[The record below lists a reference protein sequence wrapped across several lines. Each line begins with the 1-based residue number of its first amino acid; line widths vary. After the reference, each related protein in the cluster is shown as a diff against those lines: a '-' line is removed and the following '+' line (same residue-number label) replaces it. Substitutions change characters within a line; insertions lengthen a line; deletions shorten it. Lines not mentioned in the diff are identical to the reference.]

1 MKVIVVGS
9 GFGGLAAAALL
20 ARDGHEVTVIE
31 KNEQIGGRA
40 GVYREAGFTFD
51 MGPSWYIMPDVF
63 ERFFAEFGKR
73 PSDFYD
79 LRRLDPSYRIYFG
92 GAGTLDIPADLRKT
106 YALFD
111 ALEAKG
117 AQKLRSY
124 LESAREKYD
133 LAVRE
138 ILYRDYRTLFDF
150 LDRRIVVQET
160 NIHLFENL
168 ETFVNR
174 YFESDRARKIVEYSI
189 GFLGGSPQNTPSLY
203 HIMSHIDLTMGVWYP
218 DGGIRRV
225 AYAIRDIALSRG
237 VKFLFNEPVI
247 KIEVKDG
254 IARGV
259 VTTKGSYPAEI
270 VLVNADYAF
279 SELELLD
286 DGYRSYPADYWEK
299 RILAPSAFVCYL
311 GIGKRIRGLAHH
323 TLFLDMDW
331 EKGFD
336 LIFDAKRAAWP
347 EHPSYY
353 VSVPSRTD
361 STAAPE
367 GCDALIILALLAP
380 GLPDTPE
387 IRERFFNLLMDHL
400 EKSIGEPV
408 RDSIVVKRIFSIN
421 DFRDRYNAFR
431 GTALGLSH
439 TLWQTALFRPS
450 HQSRRVKNLYYTGQY
465 THPGIGVPMTLIS
478 SQIVARGIAN
488 DTAKRRTR

>member
-63 ERFFAEFGKR
+63 ERFFSEFGKK
-73 PSDFYD
+73 PSDFYH

-92 GAGTLDIPADLRKT
+92 GAGALDIPADLRKT

-124 LESAREKYD
+124 LESARAKYD

-150 LDRRIVVQET
+150 LDRRTVVQET
-160 NIHLFENL
+160 SIHLFENL

-237 VKFLFNEPVI
+237 VNFLFNEPVV
-247 KIEVKDG
+247 KIDVKDG
-254 IARGV
+254 MARGV

-279 SELELLD
+279 SELHLLD
-286 DGYRSYPADYWEK
+286 DEHRSYPADYWEK

-311 GIGKRIRGLAHH
+311 GTRKKIQGLAHH

-336 LIFDAKRAAWP
+336 LIFDPKRAAWP

-361 STAAPE
+361 TTAAPD
-367 GCDALIILALLAP
+367 GCDTLIILALLAP

-387 IRERFFNLLMDHL
+387 IRERFYHLIMDHL
-400 EKSIGEPV
+400 ERSIGEPV
-408 RDSIVVKRIFSIN
+408 RDSIVVKRVFSIN
-421 DFRDRYNAFR
+421 DFRERYNAFR

-450 HQSRRVKNLYYTGQY
+450 HQSRRVRNLYYIGQY

-488 DTAKRRTR
+488 DTARRRTR

>member
-1 MKVIVVGS
+1 MKIIVVGS

-40 GVYREAGFTFD
+40 GVFREAGFTFD

-63 ERFFAEFGKR
+63 ERFFAEFGRK
-73 PSDFYD
+73 PSDFYH

-92 GAGTLDIPADLRKT
+92 GAGTLDIPADLRRT

-117 AQKLRSY
+117 AQKLKSY
-124 LESAREKYD
+124 LESARQKYD

-160 NIHLFENL
+160 NIHLIENL

-174 YFESDRARKIVEYSI
+174 YFESDRARKIVEYSV

-203 HIMSHIDLTMGVWYP
+203 HIMSHIDLTMGIWYP

-225 AYAIRDIALSRG
+225 AHAIRDIALSRG
-237 VKFLFNEPVI
+237 VKFLFNEPVV
-247 KIEVKDG
+247 KIDVKEG
-254 IARGV
+254 VAQGV
-259 VTTKGSYPAEI
+259 VTTRGFHPAEI

-279 SELELLD
+279 SELRLLD
-286 DGYRSYPADYWEK
+286 DEHRSYPADYWEK

-311 GIGKRIRGLAHH
+311 GIRKKIRGLAHH

-336 LIFDAKRAAWP
+336 LIFDPKRAAWP

-361 STAAPE
+361 TTAAPE
-367 GCDALIILALLAP
+367 GCDTLVILALLAP

-387 IRERFFNLLMDHL
+387 IRDRFYQLIMDHL
-400 EKSIGEPV
+400 ERSIGESV
-408 RDSIVVKRIFSIN
+408 RDSILVKRIFSLN

-431 GTALGLSH
+431 GTAFGLSH

-450 HQSRRVKNLYYTGQY
+450 HQSRKVRNLYYVGQY
-465 THPGIGVPMTLIS
+465 THPGIGVPMALIS
-478 SQIVARGIAN
+478 AQIVARGIAN
-488 DTAKRRTR
+488 DTANRRNR

>member
-1 MKVIVVGS
+1 VKVLVIGS

-20 ARDGHEVTVIE
+20 GRDGHAVTVVE

-40 GVYREAGFTFD
+40 GVFTEGGFTFD

-63 ERFFAEFGKR
+63 ERFFAEFGKK
-73 PSDFYD
+73 PSDFYE
-79 LRRLDPSYRIYFG
+79 LRRLDPGYRVYFG
-92 GAGTLDIPADLRKT
+92 GGGALDIPADLRKT

-111 ALEAKG
+111 ALESNG
-117 AQKLRSY
+117 AQKLRNY
-124 LESAREKYD
+124 LVSAREKYD
-133 LAVRE
+133 LARRE
-138 ILYRDYRTLFDF
+138 LLYRDYRTLFDF
-150 LDRRIVVQET
+150 MDRRTLVQEAS
-160 NIHLFENL
+160 IHLFENL

-174 YFESDRARKIVEYSI
+174 YFESDRARKIVEYST

-203 HIMSHIDLTMGVWYP
+203 HVLSHTDLTRGVWYP

-225 AYAIRDIALSRG
+225 AYAIRDLALSHG
-237 VKFLFNEPVI
+237 VKFLFNEPVT
-247 KIEVKDG
+247 KIEVEEG
-254 IARGV
+254 RAHGVTTARGC
-259 VTTKGSYPAEI
+259 YPADV

-279 SELELLD
+279 SEMELLD
-286 DGYRSYPADYWEK
+286 EEYRSYPAEYWEK

-311 GIGKRIRGLAHH
+311 GVRKKVRGLAHH

-336 LIFDAKRAAWP
+336 LIFDPKRAAWP
-347 EHPSYY
+347 DHPSYY
-353 VSVPSRTD
+353 VNVPSRTD
-361 STAAPE
+361 TTAAPE

-380 GLPDTPE
+380 GLPDSPA
-387 IRERFFNLLMDHL
+387 IRDRFYNLILDHL
-400 EKSIGEPV
+400 ERSTGESI
-408 RDSIVVKRIFSIN
+408 RDSIAVKKIFALN

-478 SQIVARGIAN
+478 SQIVARGITN
-488 DTAKRRTR
+488 DAPKGRAR